1 MLTQT
6 PSSTCPHIPPTQD
19 ELSTLI
25 HKVKDVV
32 TENEFLAER
41 VKHGGGSSDCGASSS
56 HMTTKFT
63 ATSGPNILFESRI
76 SELEAQLAQLSI
88 DLKRV
93 TDENEEL
100 KRKRAFNNDIDSSCI
115 EAYKKQVEN
124 LQRDKAIG
132 EDSVKKLQKQI
143 AELKER
149 DAQVYVKSERS
160 REIVEQT
167 NFEKTQADIEI
178 RRLKVGLGARQAVHA
193 CWMSNI

>member
-6 PSSTCPHIPPTQD
+6 PSSTCPHIPPQD

-41 VKHGGGSSDCGASSS
+41 VKHGGGGSSDCGASSS
-56 HMTTKFT
+56 HTTTKF
-63 ATSGPNILFESRI
+63 TSGPNILFESRI

-100 KRKRAFNNDIDSSCI
+100 KRKRAFNNEIDSSCI

-132 EDSVKKLQKQI
+132 EDSLKKLQKQI
-143 AELKER
+143 ADLKER

-178 RRLKVGLGARQAVHA
+178 RRLKVGLGARQASVQL
-193 CWMSNI
+193 NV